1 MKAQIFIDFVV
12 LWQAAHTI
20 LLCSRQQEEHSEAN
34 QRVVWAMLFQRI
46 LLLLLFEKITYLVAF
61 LG

>member
-1 MKAQIFIDFVV
+1 MKAQIFIDSVV

-34 QRVVWAMLFQRI
+34 QRIVWAMPSKRIYYYYYLKENYLFGDI
-46 LLLLLFEKITYLVAF
+46 C
-61 LG
+61 